1 MIRVQDREPAARQLP
16 AKQAEPA
23 AAIKP
28 RSVRGK
34 REAARVRGRRIELA
48 GRCVVFEKKN
58 PAVVAAGGDTPALRM
73 RGQRGERSLVQ
84 VHCDSGIKPR
94 QTPGAGIPLRD
105 PGAASIPHLDQSVR
119 TGGNKPPP
127 GEGDALNVAV
137 VGVEAQHRRRVA
149 GPPQRHAAVPAAG
162 SEQLRGGIEVQRLGA
177 GMHALVLEHGQLPAG
192 IQRPAGGDAE
202 QRERGHQRKR
212 SAQTFR
218 RHSIAER
225 WRAVTDLRIERA
237 GFQTLP
243 ANPWPRP
250 PRAGR
255 GAP

>member
-1 MIRVQDREPAARQLP
+1 
-16 AKQAEPA
+16 
-23 AAIKP
+23 
-28 RSVRGK
+28 
-34 REAARVRGRRIELA
+34 
-48 GRCVVFEKKN
+48 
-58 PAVVAAGGDTPALRM
+58 M
-73 RGQRGERSLVQ
+73 RGQRGERSFVQ
-84 VHCDSGIKPR
+84 IHCDSGIKPR
-94 QTPGAGIPLRD
+94 QTPGAQAAVVMGGDHALAADDHFVDGRAGIPLGD

-119 TGGNKPPP
+119 TGGDKPPP

-137 VGVEAQHRRRVA
+137 VGVEAQHRRRVT
-149 GPPQRHAAVPAAG
+149 GPPEGHAAIPAAG

-202 QRERGHQRKR
+202 QGERGHQRKR

-243 ANPWPRP
+243 ASPWPRP